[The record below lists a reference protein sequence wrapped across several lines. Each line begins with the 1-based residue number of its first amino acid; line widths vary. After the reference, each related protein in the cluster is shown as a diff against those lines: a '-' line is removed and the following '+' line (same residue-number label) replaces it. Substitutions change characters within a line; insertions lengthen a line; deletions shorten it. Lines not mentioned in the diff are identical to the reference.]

1 MKIQVWSDIMCPFC
15 YIAKKNFEQA
25 LADSSF
31 KDQVEV
37 EWKSFQLDP
46 TLKESSGTL
55 SISEYMMNRKGFSKA
70 HLDQFL
76 NQLKEMGKNAGVTFN
91 YDQVIAAD
99 TFPAHKLLHLAKENG
114 KADEMKEAL
123 FKAHFV
129 DGKNIADVEFLV
141 SLAEEL
147 GLDQSQTRKVL
158 AEDDYNYEVKQ
169 DIMEAQNLGITGVP
183 YYILDGKYAVSGAQ
197 PVGIFAKALSQTY
210 QESIVDLSKESGDN
224 MCGID
229 GCSI

>member
-25 LADSSF
+25 LIDSSF

-46 TLKESSGTL
+46 SLKENSGNMK
-55 SISEYMMNRKGFSKA
+55 ISEYMMNRKGFSKMQ
-70 HLDQFL
+70 LDQFL
-76 NQLKEMGKNAGVTFN
+76 SQLKEMGKNAGVTFN

-114 KADEMKEAL
+114 KADAMEEAL
-123 FKAHFV
+123 FEAHFV
-129 DGKNIADVEFLV
+129 NGKNIADVDFLV
-141 SLAEEL
+141 SLAEGL
-147 GLDQSQTRKVL
+147 GLDPAEARKVL
-158 AEDDYNYEVKQ
+158 ADDAYDYEVKQ
-169 DIMEAQNLGITGVP
+169 DIMEAQNMGITGVP
-183 YYILDGKYAVSGAQ
+183 YYVLDGKYAVSGAQ
-197 PVGIFAKALSQTY
+197 PVELFAKALAQTY
-210 QESIVDLSKESGDN
+210 QESVVDLSKESGDN